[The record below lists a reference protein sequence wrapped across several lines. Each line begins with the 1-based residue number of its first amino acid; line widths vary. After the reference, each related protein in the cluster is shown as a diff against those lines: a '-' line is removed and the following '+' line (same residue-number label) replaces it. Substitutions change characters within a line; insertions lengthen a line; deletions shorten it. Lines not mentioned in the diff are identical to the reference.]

1 MRPAIQKPQE
11 ATGLE
16 LVRLKLAQT
25 ERIRPVSAVL
35 TRTLR
40 VLEDPRSSA
49 SDLAKVISEDE
60 VVTGRLLSVVNSAFY
75 GVSRRVTV
83 VSQAVALLGYQTVRA
98 IVIGATAF
106 RMGDSKD
113 PEVRACREEIWQ
125 HSMDCAA
132 WSRSVAT
139 KLGYRFAE
147 EAFVG
152 GLLHDIGKLVLLT
165 VLPEQYVPV
174 LRQEVNTPDE
184 TVEFEQ
190 QALETDHLAAGG
202 LIAERW
208 RLPTRLR
215 TCITQHHGWPI
226 QLPDAAQSD
235 KLMGA
240 LIAVVRCGNTAS
252 RLYPLQHEGS
262 APASAAALR
271 TQEMEQEILTAFAQE
286 AGRLVKSLDA
296 DHDGA
301 TAARRPHVV

>member
-1 MRPAIQKPQE
+1 MRPAIQQPQDV
-11 ATGLE
+11 TGLE
-16 LVRLKLAQT
+16 LVRRKLAQT

-60 VVTGRLLSVVNSAFY
+60 VVTGKLLSVVNSAFY

-106 RMGDSKD
+106 RMGESRD

-132 WSRSVAT
+132 WSKSVAT

-147 EAFVG
+147 EAFVA

-174 LRQEVNTPDE
+174 LHQEVNTPDE
-184 TVEFEQ
+184 TMEFER
-190 QALETDHLAAGG
+190 QALQTDHLAAGG

-208 RLPTRLR
+208 SLPMRLR

-226 QLPDAAQSD
+226 ELPDAQSD
-235 KLMGA
+235 KLLGA
-240 LIAVVRCGNTAS
+240 LIAVVRCGNAAS
-252 RLYPLQHEGS
+252 RLYPLHHDGAQTT
-262 APASAAALR
+262 PAVALR
-271 TQEMEQEILTAFAQE
+271 THEMEQEILTAFAEE

-296 DHDGA
+296 NHDGV
-301 TAARRPHVV
+301 TGARRPHVV